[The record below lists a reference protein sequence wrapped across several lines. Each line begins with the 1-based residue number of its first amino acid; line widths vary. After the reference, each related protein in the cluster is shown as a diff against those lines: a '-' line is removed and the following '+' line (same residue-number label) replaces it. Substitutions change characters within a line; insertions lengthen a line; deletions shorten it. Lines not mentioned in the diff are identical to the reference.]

1 MRLGAKS
8 AAAAG
13 FAFGVVLGYLS
24 FLTAG
29 AGHGTYV
36 MVGMS
41 SAPLGLLGFLAAIFG
56 SPLVW
61 AGVGALLASLDR
73 HGARRW
79 FIVFM
84 FVHYLGGV
92 ALLSREPFGDWEG
105 VGRVAGAMPWVVA
118 AWLTTYGLGQAMIWL
133 TFTRAVVN
141 KQAG

>member
-8 AAAAG
+8 GAAVG
-13 FAFGVVLGYLS
+13 FVYGVILGYLS

-41 SAPLGLLGFLAAIFG
+41 SAPLGLLGTLAAIFG
-56 SPLVW
+56 PPLLW

-73 HGARRW
+73 RGARRW

-84 FVHYLGGV
+84 LVHYLSGV
-92 ALLSREPFGDWEG
+92 ALLSTEPFGDWEY
-105 VGRVAGAMPWVVA
+105 VGRVVGAMPWVVA
-118 AWLTTYGLGQAMIWL
+118 AWLATYGLGQAVIWL
-133 TFTRAVVN
+133 AFTRAVVN
-141 KQAG
+141 K